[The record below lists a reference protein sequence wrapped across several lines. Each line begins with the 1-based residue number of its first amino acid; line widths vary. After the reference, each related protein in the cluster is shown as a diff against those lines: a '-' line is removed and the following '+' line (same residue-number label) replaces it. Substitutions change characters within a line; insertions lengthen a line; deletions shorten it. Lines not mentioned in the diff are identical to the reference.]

1 MAFKLD
7 DDPLKD
13 MDKQSRVLNFGKVG
27 TASAFQQKLKQG
39 FETEDCRFG
48 VLCWSAWSMDHL
60 CKDGLATTSTDFDCH
75 RLWGAGVLFDTTGFL
90 TYVLL
95 LRR

>member
-27 TASAFQQKLKQG
+27 SASAFQQKLKQG
-39 FETEDCRFG
+39 FEADDCKS
-48 VLCWSAWSMDHL
+48 VLS
-60 CKDGLATTSTDFDCH
+60 
-75 RLWGAGVLFDTTGFL
+75 RQ
-90 TYVLL
+90 
-95 LRR
+95 